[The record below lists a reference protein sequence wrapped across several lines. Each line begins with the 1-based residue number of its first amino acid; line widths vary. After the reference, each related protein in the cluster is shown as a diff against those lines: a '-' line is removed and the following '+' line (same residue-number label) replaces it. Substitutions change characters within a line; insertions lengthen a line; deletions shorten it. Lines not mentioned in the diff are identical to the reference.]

1 MGADTW
7 LINQGK
13 ESDDYYQLLL
23 KSLLDRLVE
32 ATTEWLH
39 RKIRVEEWG
48 FSSNES
54 SSIKELF
61 ALKYQGIRPAV
72 GYPSIP
78 DQSMNFLLH
87 HKLLKSQEIGIELTE
102 NGVMYP
108 NASESGFIFSHPEAK
123 YFAVGKIGG
132 DQLMEYAKKRE
143 LDEQTIKKFLASN
156 L

>member
-1 MGADTW
+1 MASPKD
-7 LINQGK
+7 
-13 ESDDYYQLLL
+13 
-23 KSLLDRLVE
+23 KSR
-32 ATTEWLH
+32 
-39 RKIRVEEWG
+39 G